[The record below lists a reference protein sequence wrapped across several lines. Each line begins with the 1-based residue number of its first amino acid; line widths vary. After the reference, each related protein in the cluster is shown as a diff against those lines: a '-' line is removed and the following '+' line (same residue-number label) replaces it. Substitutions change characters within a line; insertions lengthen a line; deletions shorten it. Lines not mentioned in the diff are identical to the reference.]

1 MSVIMVMLP
10 IALLLAGLFVW
21 AFIRSVKSGQYD
33 DLDTPAIRAVFDDE
47 PPARARPADRQPSD
61 AKSDG
66 AS

>member
-66 AS
+66 AP